1 MINIQSLHKFYNR
14 GKPNQVHALKG
25 VSFRIAKGES
35 VAVTGRSGSGKSTLL
50 HVMGGIDGF
59 DEGVV
64 EIDGYNLSELKDH
77 ALAAL
82 RNEKIGI
89 VLQDFALIPDYSAME
104 NVMVPL
110 YFSKHSARHRRE
122 KALLALEQM
131 GMADL
136 ADKEVKDL
144 SGGQK
149 QRVAIA
155 RAMVNDPSYILADE
169 PTGALDTQTAKEILG
184 VLKSLNEKGIT
195 LVIVTHEIEVTHICR
210 RVITLEDG
218 VIINESERR

>member
-82 RNEKIGI
+82 RNEKNRYCLAG
-89 VLQDFALIPDYSAME
+89 FCPDSRLLGNGKCNGA
-104 NVMVPL
+104 PL
-110 YFSKHSARHRRE
+110 F
-122 KALLALEQM
+122 
-131 GMADL
+131 
-136 ADKEVKDL
+136 
-144 SGGQK
+144 
-149 QRVAIA
+149 
-155 RAMVNDPSYILADE
+155 
-169 PTGALDTQTAKEILG
+169 
-184 VLKSLNEKGIT
+184 
-195 LVIVTHEIEVTHICR
+195 
-210 RVITLEDG
+210 
-218 VIINESERR
+218 

>member
-149 QRVAIA
+149 SEWRLH
-155 RAMVNDPSYILADE
+155 AMVNDLPISWLMNLLVPWIRK
-169 PTGALDTQTAKEILG
+169 QQKKFS

-195 LVIVTHEIEVTHICR
+195 LVIVTHEKK
-210 RVITLEDG
+210 
-218 VIINESERR
+218 